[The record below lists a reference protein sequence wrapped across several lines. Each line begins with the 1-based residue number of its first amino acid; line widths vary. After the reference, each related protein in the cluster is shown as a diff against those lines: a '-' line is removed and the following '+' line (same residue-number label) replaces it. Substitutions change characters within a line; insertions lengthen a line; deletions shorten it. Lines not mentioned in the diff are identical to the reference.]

1 MTRCSC
7 PASSKRT
14 AIPWLSGIGT
24 QAPAH
29 WIAPY
34 VGYET
39 WHDVE
44 ALFTKLDAETPA
56 GQGLMFNG
64 LDRLLQQVA
73 EPTNTDLDV
82 FFPHRPV
89 CVLDNSGHELYFN
102 SAMIEMV
109 GWTDH
114 KPPPDPAGARFG
126 RNADGTSNGRA
137 YEVAATFAVVDALM
151 AKVIP
156 HPLLSAAQWYQLM
169 AKNGITATSD
179 MTYSTDM
186 LKGYLALAS
195 GKDCPL
201 RISLYHMSIDDDAGE
216 KLGVPVPD
224 AMLRKQGIK
233 LWADGSP
240 WVGTIANSYP
250 YLDTETVRNAG
261 IPLGPG
267 GESMMNYTRAQLDE
281 ILEKY
286 APMGWQMAFHVN
298 GDVGLDI
305 VLDAYEKALIDNHLM
320 GTDHRWRVEH
330 CGGCRGDQFRRA
342 AEMGVAVSLGPFQ
355 FIYWGDLLDG
365 QMFPPEIGAQWMR
378 WGDAVRAGARVSFHN
393 DGMVSPPLPSLNI
406 QAAITRATSSGAIH
420 GPEQIIGLDDAL
432 KCETIDAAYTLHRD
446 HEIGSIEVG
455 KFADFVELSKD
466 PYLAD
471 PMRLSS
477 EVEVKGTW
485 VGGRRIDLDAFLA
498 EVKAVDPTEHAHLA
512 KAHKGC

>member
-44 ALFTKLDAETPA
+44 ALFAKLDAETPA

-281 ILEKY
+281 ILAKY

-320 GTDHRWRVEH
+320 GTDHRWLSSI
-330 CGGCRGDQFRRA
+330 A
-342 AEMGVAVSLGPFQ
+342 
-355 FIYWGDLLDG
+355 
-365 QMFPPEIGAQWMR
+365 
-378 WGDAVRAGARVSFHN
+378 AGA
-393 DGMVSPPLPSLNI
+393 GG
-406 QAAITRATSSGAIH
+406 TSSGAQPRWASRCRWGRSSSSTGATCSTGRCSRRRSGRSGCDGGTQY
-420 GPEQIIGLDDAL
+420 GPVPESASTTTGWSVRRFRCSTSKPQSPVP
-432 KCETIDAAYTLHRD
+432 HRRAP
-446 HEIGSIEVG
+446 STVRSRSS
-455 KFADFVELSKD
+455 VST
-466 PYLAD
+466 
-471 PMRLSS
+471 MR
-477 EVEVKGTW
+477 
-485 VGGRRIDLDAFLA
+485 
-498 EVKAVDPTEHAHLA
+498 
-512 KAHKGC
+512 